1 MTETELIKILE
12 ELINLPAE
20 TEIVEFK
27 KATNGFSNDDLCKYF
42 SALSNEANLNHKEF
56 AWLVFGV
63 HDRSH
68 DVLGTNYKPTRPS
81 LDEMKKIV
89 ADQTTCRLT
98 FREIYEVI
106 YNGKRVVMFQIPAA
120 PIGIPIAYQGFYY
133 GRDGESLGA
142 LNINEMEEIRS
153 QGRRVDWSSQIVPD
167 TTIDDLDPAAIQKA
181 RELYTLKNPR
191 HAEQIPTWDDETFL
205 NKAKI
210 TIRGKITN
218 AAIVLL
224 GKEESEVLI
233 SPSVAKIKWI
243 LKDIEGFER
252 DYIIEC
258 CPFIFAID
266 RIYEK
271 IRNLKYRYINPLH
284 KTLFPEEIDTYDPN
298 VIREAIYN
306 AVAHQDYTK
315 EGQINVVEFDD
326 KLVFSNL
333 GGFIP
338 VTIDN
343 VLQSN
348 APQELYRN
356 KLLVDAMVGLNMVDT
371 IGSGIKNMYKA
382 QRRRLFPLPIYDI
395 SADRVE
401 VTIIGK
407 IMDMNYAN
415 ILAENSSLSLMD
427 IELLNRVQLNRPIS
441 DSEVKYLR
449 KSGLIEGR
457 MPNIYIS
464 KDVAQKTDRAIEYS
478 KHKGLK
484 DKVCEELILNA
495 LRDHKKLTKSE
506 IRELLWE
513 VLPNVLSDNQKE
525 SKIKNIL
532 SKLRANGYIK
542 SDNRNEWTLMV
553 KS

>member
-1 MTETELIKILE
+1 
-12 ELINLPAE
+12 
-20 TEIVEFK
+20 
-27 KATNGFSNDDLCKYF
+27 
-42 SALSNEANLNHKEF
+42 
-56 AWLVFGV
+56 
-63 HDRSH
+63 
-68 DVLGTNYKPTRPS
+68 
-81 LDEMKKIV
+81 
-89 ADQTTCRLT
+89 
-98 FREIYEVI
+98 
-106 YNGKRVVMFQIPAA
+106 
-120 PIGIPIAYQGFYY
+120 
-133 GRDGESLGA
+133 
-142 LNINEMEEIRS
+142 
-153 QGRRVDWSSQIVPD
+153 
-167 TTIDDLDPAAIQKA
+167 DDLDPAAIQKA

-224 GKEESEVLI
+224 GKVESEVLI

-243 LKDIEGFER
+243 LKDTKGFER
-252 DYIIEC
+252 DYLIEGS
-258 CPFIFAID
+258 PFVLAID
-266 RIYEK
+266 NIYEK

-315 EGQINVVEFDD
+315 GGQINVVEFDD

-356 KLLVDAMVGLNMVDT
+356 KFLVDAMVGLNMVDT

-415 ILAENSSLSLMD
+415 ILAQNSSLSLMD
-427 IELLNRVQLNRPIS
+427 IELLNRVQLNRAIS

-464 KDVAQKTDRAIEYS
+464 KDVAQKTKQNVEYS
-478 KHKGLK
+478 KHKGLESRT
-484 DKVCEELILNA
+484 CEELLLSA
-495 LRDHKKLTKSE
+495 LRDHKKLSKKE
-506 IRELLWE
+506 IVDLWWNA
-513 VLPNVLSDNQKE
+513 LPSGLNDTQKKD
-525 SKIKNIL
+525 KIRNML
-532 SKLRANGYIK
+532 SKMRKLNKITNIVVDGK
-542 SDNRNEWTLMV
+542 SYWELV
-553 KS
+553 

>member
-20 TEIVEFK
+20 TEVVEFK
-27 KATNGFSNDDLCKYF
+27 KATNGFSNEDLCRYF

-89 ADQTTCRLT
+89 ADQTTGRVT
-98 FREIYEVI
+98 FKEIYEVK

-120 PIGIPIAYQGFYY
+120 PIGIPIGYQGFYY

-142 LNINEMEEIRS
+142 LNINELEEIRS
-153 QGRRVDWSSQIVPD
+153 QGRQVDWSSQIVPD
-167 TTIDDLDPAAIQKA
+167 TTIDDLDPLAIAKA
-181 RELYTLKNPR
+181 RELYTQKNPKL
-191 HAEQIPTWDDETFL
+191 AEQIPTWDNETFL

-218 AAIVLL
+218 TAIVLL

-243 LKDIEGFER
+243 LKDTAGFER
-252 DYIIEC
+252 DYLIGS
-258 CPFIFAID
+258 CPFLFAID

-315 EGQINVVEFDD
+315 GGQINVVEFDD

-338 VTIDN
+338 GNIDN

-356 KLLVDAMVGLNMVDT
+356 RFLVDAMVGLNMVDT

-395 SADRVE
+395 SANRVE

-407 IMDMNYAN
+407 IIDMNYAN

-427 IELLNRVQLNRPIS
+427 IELLNRVQLNRAIS
-441 DSEVKYLR
+441 DSEIRYLR

-464 KDVAQKTDRAIEYS
+464 KDVAHKSKQNVEYS

-484 DKVCEELILNA
+484 DKVCEELLLSA
-495 LRDHKKLTKSE
+495 LKDHKKLSKKE
-506 IRELLWE
+506 VIELLWSA
-513 VLPNVLSDNQKE
+513 LPSGLNETQKKD
-525 SKIKNIL
+525 KIRNML
-532 SKLRANGYIK
+532 SKMRKLNKITSVVVNGK
-542 SDNRNEWTLMV
+542 SHWELV
-553 KS
+553 